1 MAAMDIILPRV
12 CIVCGRRLLTDEKHL
27 CLECLADMPMT
38 RFWERSHNPMADK
51 FNEIIQEKSGYP
63 ERYAFVVAL
72 IFYQNDADYRRI
84 PYQIKYHGN
93 LAAGRYFGQMLGRKL
108 AESRFF
114 GDVDVIVPV
123 PLHWAR
129 RWKRGYNQAETFA
142 MELSYLTDR
151 IEKVSPDS
159 HSDKSFC
166 RGEVPK
172 RRGSILSVRRCGF
185 EARGSQTCPA
195 DRRCLHYRFDIICL
209 FPYFAAGLA
218 CRCPYQHRNPGI
230 CRTSIEIPIQVGYDE
245 SDN

>member
-129 RWKRGYNQAETFA
+129 RWKRGYNQAEVIA
-142 MELSYLTDR
+142 RGVADALGCEVETDVLR
-151 IEKVSPDS
+151 RSRRTVTQTKVSVEEKS
-159 HSDKSFC
+159 QNVEGAFCLSDDA
-166 RGEVPK
+166 
-172 RRGSILSVRRCGF
+172 GSKLAGVRHALLIDDVFTTGSTLSACFRTLRQVLPVDVRISIATLGF
-185 EARGSQTCPA
+185 
-195 DRRCLHYRFDIICL
+195 
-209 FPYFAAGLA
+209 
-218 CRCPYQHRNPGI
+218 
-230 CRTSIEIPIQVGYDE
+230 VGHL
-245 SDN
+245 